1 MNQYFKILRKSLIS
15 GALILSIMLTGF
27 SGDKNN
33 SKKISLGSDVVVS
46 YSETDGMKGNDSA
59 DNVDK
64 YIKTVTFKQGGAAF
78 TKLLAIKDYV
88 FSVVRASR
96 RGCRVV

>member
-1 MNQYFKILRKSLIS
+1 
-15 GALILSIMLTGF
+15 
-27 SGDKNN
+27 
-33 SKKISLGSDVVVS
+33 
-46 YSETDGMKGNDSA
+46 MKGNDSA